1 MRLTRAAPAGTTS
14 SSTPPISRIVA
25 PGIGATSASKLLRV
39 DMIRGTGLRA
49 VLRAGCL
56 TAFRG
61 LAAFAFFAFFAMREL
76 VAQFQR
82 EDSMTRRAVLALL
95 LTQLAALQPVV
106 AQAPNVVGTWR
117 LVSYDTQTPDGVKT
131 FPLGQDLEGLAI
143 YLPNGRVSIQFM
155 RRDRPLFKSGDAWRG
170 TLEEERAAFEG
181 FFGYA
186 GRYTLDVARSTVTH
200 HLEIASAPNYV
211 GIDLVRTFSFSGD
224 RLTLRTPPRTLAGQT
239 SVSTLVWE
247 RIN

>member
-1 MRLTRAAPAGTTS
+1 
-14 SSTPPISRIVA
+14 
-25 PGIGATSASKLLRV
+25 
-39 DMIRGTGLRA
+39 
-49 VLRAGCL
+49 
-56 TAFRG
+56 
-61 LAAFAFFAFFAMREL
+61 
-76 VAQFQR
+76 
-82 EDSMTRRAVLALL
+82 MTRHAALALL
-95 LTQLAALQPVV
+95 LTQLAAVQPAI
-106 AQAPNVVGTWR
+106 AQTPNVVGSWR
-117 LVSYDTQTPDGVKT
+117 LVSYDTQTAEGVKT

-181 FFGYA
+181 FFAYA
-186 GRYTLDVARSTVTH
+186 GRYTIDAPRSVVTH

-211 GIDLVRTFSFSGD
+211 GVDLVRTFSFSGN

-239 SVSTLVWE
+239 ATSTLVWE